1 MPEGVPSPALWPHPF
16 TVLGSRL
23 LSSKRGENY
32 ISFHQ
37 FREVTKTNDS
47 SGEKALRT
55 MVQMAGVTQ
64 AHIMRTLIPTLAAG
78 EGSMRLSTAFQ
89 TSMVSM
95 SDTLRENPQN
105 PHETRK
111 GAVFITDLATVL

>member
-1 MPEGVPSPALWPHPF
+1 MPEGVPSPVLWHPF
-16 TVLGSRL
+16 TLLGSRL

-37 FREVTKTNDS
+37 FREVAKTNDS

-89 TSMVSM
+89 TSTVSM
-95 SDTLRENPQN
+95 SDTQRENPQN